1 MTKCYPHRVISLYA
15 DLFIGEQLMWNK
27 DIDSMCI
34 AGTVKKFWFTV
45 IKTLLILTS
54 SCDAANTGINFEMY
68 FCPVKIRNCT
78 TGFFFYVIII
88 SIKG

>member
-54 SCDAANTGINFEMY
+54 SCDAANTGTCIYFEMY

-78 TGFFFYVIII
+78 TGFFFLCNNHFN
-88 SIKG
+88 

>member
-54 SCDAANTGINFEMY
+54 SCDAANTGTMY
-68 FCPVKIRNCT
+68 LL
-78 TGFFFYVIII
+78 
-88 SIKG
+88 

>member
-1 MTKCYPHRVISLYA
+1 
-15 DLFIGEQLMWNK
+15 MWNK

-54 SCDAANTGINFEMY
+54 SCDAANTGTCIYFEMY